1 MRIAELFAGSRSVGR
16 VCDAINEECIEQG
29 RDPMFDVWSVDVK
42 PFTGIDLVAD
52 LLSVSPK
59 DSPWRPDF
67 TWASP
72 PCTSYSI
79 CGIRYHRTAGKASSE
94 VARIGD
100 QLVQH
105 TLKLVDAW
113 DCGWVMENP
122 RGLLRKQAFMRGVD
136 RRTVTYCS
144 YGEQVMKPT
153 DLWSNMF
160 YSAFLP
166 QGWDPRPMCHN
177 GRAACHHDR
186 QPRSY
191 EKRKAMGVAQL
202 GITGRSSAYD
212 RSKLPEALCR
222 EVIAKA
228 HHMWLM
234 QVGPFT
240 QHR

>member
-1 MRIAELFAGSRSVGR
+1 MRIAELFAGSRSIGK
-16 VCDAINEECIEQG
+16 VCDAINDECVQRGEVP
-29 RDPMFDVWSVDVK
+29 RFEVWSVDVR
-42 PFTGIDLVAD
+42 PFAGIDLVAD
-52 LLSVSPK
+52 LLSVKAS
-59 DSPWRPDF
+59 DAPWAPDF

-79 CGIRYHRTAGKASSE
+79 CGIRYHRKGGEASSE
-94 VARIGD
+94 EARLGD

-105 TLKLVDAW
+105 TLQLVETW
-113 DCGWVMENP
+113 GGGWIMENP
-122 RGLLRKQAFMRGVD
+122 RGMLRKMPWMKRLD
-136 RRTVTYCS
+136 RRSVTYCS
-144 YGEQVMKPT
+144 YGDHVMKPT
-153 DLWSNMF
+153 DVWSNMF

-166 QGWDPRPMCHN
+166 EGWDPRPMCHN
-177 GRAACHHDR
+177 NRAACHHDR

-228 HHMWLM
+228 HQMWLL